1 MSSPDAAEPDPEPS
15 VPAAAGF
22 HLDSETSLTPLGD
35 GRFGVDVS
43 DNWNIGD
50 NPNGGYLTAIALE
63 GIRSLG
69 LHQDPM
75 SVTTHYL
82 RPGSGGHPGEVH
94 TSLLRSGRT
103 VTTGRATLIQD
114 GTQRL
119 EVVAAM
125 GDLGA
130 VPGGGHSLTIPPPDM
145 PPVEEC
151 VERDLLEQG
160 VKLFISS
167 RVDLRVHPEMSI
179 AGGSDR
185 AETLAWIRF
194 VDGRPPDTMAAVL
207 FSDAFAPPIF
217 ALLGRVGWVVS
228 AGSRPSS

>member
-103 VTTGRATLIQD
+103 VTTGRATLIQA

-119 EVVAAM
+119 EV
-125 GDLGA
+125 
-130 VPGGGHSLTIPPPDM
+130 
-145 PPVEEC
+145 
-151 VERDLLEQG
+151 
-160 VKLFISS
+160 
-167 RVDLRVHPEMSI
+167 
-179 AGGSDR
+179 
-185 AETLAWIRF
+185 
-194 VDGRPPDTMAAVL
+194 
-207 FSDAFAPPIF
+207 
-217 ALLGRVGWVVS
+217 
-228 AGSRPSS
+228 